1 MRLLFFFGMCIC
13 LSFST
18 CMGVHMCIGDFTS
31 QKSGLASLELKLQVA
46 VSTLRQCG
54 CREPSS
60 GPPPEEEQVLI
71 RAEPLL

>member
-1 MRLLFFFGMCIC
+1 
-13 LSFST
+13 
-18 CMGVHMCIGDFTS
+18 MCIGDFTS